1 MVVEGKDRLFCKKV
15 TLNCA
20 GQLIDLSTPKVMG
33 ILNVTPDSF
42 HDGGKYNSEQK
53 QVKRVGQMLVEGADM
68 IDIGGYSSRPGAEN
82 VDASEELSRVIPCVT
97 AIKRE
102 YPNTVLSIDTFRAE
116 IARAAV
122 AEGAGVVNDISGG
135 DMDGEM
141 FGTIADLKVPYIL
154 MHMRGTP
161 QTMQED
167 TKYNNL
173 LDEVIEYFR
182 ERLSKLQELRVNDVI
197 VDPGFGFGKNIDGNY
212 QLLHRLKALSI
223 FERPILAGLSRK
235 SMVAKILGSD
245 TQMSLKGTQAL
256 NLIALTEGA
265 SILRVHDVR
274 EGKEIVDL
282 HERLN
287 PTGN

>member
-1 MVVEGKDRLFCKKV
+1 LVVEGKDRLFCKKV

-53 QVKRVGQMLVEGADM
+53 QVKRVGQMLEEGADM
-68 IDIGGYSSRPGAEN
+68 IDIGGYSSRPGAEH
-82 VDASEELSRVIPCVT
+82 VDASEEHSRVIPCVA

-102 YPNTVLSIDTFRAE
+102 FPNTVLSIDTFRAE

-122 AEGAGVVNDISGG
+122 AEGAGIVNDISGG
-135 DMDGEM
+135 DMDAEM
-141 FGTIADLKVPYIL
+141 FGAIADLQVPYIL

-161 QTMQED
+161 QSMQED

-173 LDEVIEYFR
+173 LEEVIDYFT
-182 ERLSKLQELRVNDVI
+182 ERLSKLQEMRVNDVI
-197 VDPGFGFGKNIDGNY
+197 VDPGFGFGKSIDGNY

-256 NLIALTEGA
+256 NLIALAEGA

-274 EGKEIVDL
+274 EGKDIVDL
-282 HERLN
+282 HKLLN
-287 PTGN
+287 PTVN

>member
-1 MVVEGKDRLFCKKV
+1 LVVEGKDRLFCKKV

-42 HDGGKYNSEQK
+42 YDGGSYTSEQEQLK
-53 QVKRVGQMLVEGADM
+53 CVGQMLDEGADM
-68 IDIGGYSSRPGAEN
+68 IDIGGYSSRPGAEH
-82 VDASEELSRVIPCVT
+82 VDASEELSRVIPCLT

-102 YPNTVLSIDTFRAE
+102 YPNTVLSIDTFRSE

-122 AEGAGVVNDISGG
+122 AEGAGIVNDISGG
-135 DMDGEM
+135 DMDDKM
-141 FGTIADLKVPYIL
+141 FKTIADLRVPYVL

-161 QTMQED
+161 QTMQKD
-167 TKYNNL
+167 TEYDNL
-173 LDEVIEYFR
+173 LEEVSDYFK
-182 ERLSKLQELRVNDVI
+182 ERLVKLQYLGVNDVI
-197 VDPGFGFGKNIDGNY
+197 VDPGFGFGKSIDGNY
-212 QLLHRLKALSI
+212 QLLHRLRALSI

-235 SMVAKILGSD
+235 SMVTKVLGPGA
-245 TQMSLKGTQAL
+245 QLALKGTMAL

-274 EGKEIVDL
+274 ATKDIVDL
-282 HERLN
+282 HQRLQI
-287 PTGN
+287 G

>member
-15 TLNCA
+15 TLNCT

-42 HDGGKYNSEQK
+42 YDGGSYTSEQEQLK
-53 QVKRVGQMLVEGADM
+53 CVGQMLDEGADM
-68 IDIGGYSSRPGAEN
+68 IDIGGYSSRPGAEH
-82 VDASEELSRVIPCVT
+82 VDASEELSRVIPCLT

-102 YPNTVLSIDTFRAE
+102 YPNTVLSIDTFRSE

-122 AEGAGVVNDISGG
+122 AEGAGIVNDISGG
-135 DMDGEM
+135 DMDDKM
-141 FGTIADLKVPYIL
+141 FKTIADLRVPYVL

-161 QTMQED
+161 QTMQKGTEYD
-167 TKYNNL
+167 NL
-173 LDEVIEYFR
+173 LEEVTDYFK
-182 ERLSKLQELRVNDVI
+182 ERLVKLQHLGVNDVI
-197 VDPGFGFGKNIDGNY
+197 VDPGFGFGKSIDGNY
-212 QLLHRLKALSI
+212 QLLHRLRALSI

-235 SMVAKILGSD
+235 SMVTKVLGPGA
-245 TQMSLKGTQAL
+245 QLALKGTMAL

-274 EGKEIVDL
+274 ATKDIVDL
-282 HERLN
+282 YQRLQI
-287 PTGN
+287 G